1 MTNDLTIE
9 ERVTLEESLALED
22 ELTYGPGAGEMEIP
36 AVRARAYEEAG
47 VRDATREKSR
57 LSAAEKV
64 MFAGAAVF
72 ASTML
77 LVGVLLTISG
87 FIFSAATETI
97 AFGMLTGAFG
107 LTLYVIWRG
116 GR

>member
-1 MTNDLTIE
+1 MTSDLTIE

-22 ELTYGPGAGEMEIP
+22 ELAYGSGAGEMEIP
-36 AVRARAYEEAG
+36 AVRERPYEEAG
-47 VRDATREKSR
+47 DRVEEKSR
-57 LSAAEKV
+57 LSTVEKV

-77 LVGVLLTISG
+77 LIGVLLTISG
-87 FIFSAATETI
+87 FIFSPATETI
-97 AFGMLTGAFG
+97 AFALLTGAFG